1 MHWLNLLNHPNVMT
15 TNTPSILQKIV
26 ATKHQEIA
34 AAKARRSADELLHLA
49 KAHKP
54 RGFAKALQAVD
65 IQAGHIGVIAEIKK
79 ASPSKGIICHN
90 FDPVLAA
97 QGYQKAQ
104 ATCLSVLTDRDYFQG
119 HDDYLIKARNAVSLP
134 VLRKDFMV
142 DEYQIIES
150 AAMGA
155 DCILLIMACLD
166 DATVLHLHQT
176 AIDLGLDVLI
186 EIHTDKELTRALK
199 LPKSSHNIY
208 GINNR
213 DLNTFEVDLAH
224 SIRLCQRLFDEL
236 GQDALVVSE
245 SGINDAAGIHL
256 MQKNHIH
263 HFLIGE
269 QFMKTGDAG
278 DALSNLLK
286 TI

>member
-1 MHWLNLLNHPNVMT
+1 M

-26 ATKHQEIA
+26 ATKFGEIQV
-34 AAKARRSADELLHLA
+34 AKANISQDELLIKA
-49 KAHKP
+49 KAHTP
-54 RGFAKALQAVD
+54 RGFAKALRAID
-65 IQAGHIGVIAEIKK
+65 TSTGAIGIISEVKK
-79 ASPSKGIICHN
+79 ASPSKGIICQN
-90 FDPVLAA
+90 FDPVIAA
-97 QGYQKAQ
+97 TGYEKAG

-119 HDDYLIKARNAVSLP
+119 HDDYLIAARSAVSLP

-150 AAMGA
+150 AAIGA

-166 DATVLHLHQT
+166 DNTVHHLHKT

-186 EIHTDKELTRALK
+186 EIHTQDELERALR

-213 DLNTFEVDLAH
+213 DLNTFQVDLEH
-224 SIRLCQRLFDEL
+224 SIRLSQQLFAAL
-236 GQDALVVSE
+236 GDDALVVSE
-245 SGINDAAGIHL
+245 SGLNDADDIHL
-256 MQKNHIH
+256 MQRNNIH

-269 QFMKTGDAG
+269 QFMKTDNAG
-278 DALSNLLK
+278 DALAKLLS

>member
-1 MHWLNLLNHPNVMT
+1 M

-26 ATKHQEIA
+26 ATKFDEIA
-34 AAKARRSADELLHLA
+34 AAKAVISQDALLEKA
-49 KAHKP
+49 KSHTP
-54 RGFAKALQAVD
+54 RGFANALRAVD
-65 IQAGHIGVIAEIKK
+65 TAQGKIGVISEVKK
-79 ASPSKGIICHN
+79 ASPSKGIICQN
-90 FDPVLAA
+90 FDPVIAA
-97 QGYQKAQ
+97 TGYEQAG

-119 HDDYLIKARNAVSLP
+119 HDDYLIAARSAVSLP

-150 AAMGA
+150 AAIGA

-166 DATVLHLHQT
+166 DDTVHHLHKT
-176 AIDLGLDVLI
+176 ATDLGLDVLI
-186 EIHTDKELTRALK
+186 EIHTRDELERALR

-213 DLNTFEVDLAH
+213 DLNTFQVDLEH
-224 SIRLCQRLFDEL
+224 SIRLSQQLFAAL
-236 GQDALVVSE
+236 GDDALVVSE
-245 SGINDAAGIHL
+245 SGLNDADDIHL
-256 MQKNHIH
+256 MQANDIH

-269 QFMKTGDAG
+269 QFMKTDDAG
-278 DALSNLLK
+278 AALAKLLS

>member
-1 MHWLNLLNHPNVMT
+1 M

-26 ATKHQEIA
+26 ATKFDEIT
-34 AAKARRSADELLHLA
+34 AAKAVISQDALLEKA
-49 KAHKP
+49 KSHKP
-54 RGFAKALQAVD
+54 RGFANALRRIDTTKGQ
-65 IQAGHIGVIAEIKK
+65 IGIISEVKK
-79 ASPSKGIICHN
+79 ASPSKGIICQN
-90 FDPVLAA
+90 FDPIIAA
-97 QGYQKAQ
+97 TGYEKAG

-119 HDDYLIKARNAVSLP
+119 HDDYLIAASSAVSLP

-150 AAMGA
+150 AAIGA

-166 DATVLHLHQT
+166 DDTVHHLHKT
-176 AIDLGLDVLI
+176 ATDLGLDVLI
-186 EIHTDKELTRALK
+186 EIHTQDELERALH

-213 DLNTFEVDLAH
+213 DLNTFQVDLEH
-224 SIRLCQRLFDEL
+224 SIRLSQQLFAALDE
-236 GQDALVVSE
+236 DALVVSE
-245 SGINDAAGIHL
+245 SGLNDADDIHL
-256 MQKNHIH
+256 MQANGIH

-269 QFMKTGDAG
+269 QFMKTDDAG
-278 DALSNLLK
+278 VALAKLLS

>member
-1 MHWLNLLNHPNVMT
+1 MT
-15 TNTPSILQKIV
+15 TKTPSILQKII

-34 AAKARRSADELLHLA
+34 AAKTIKTTNELLKSAACHM
-49 KAHKP
+49 P
-54 RGFAKALQAVD
+54 RGFANALRAVD
-65 IQAGHIGVIAEIKK
+65 TTTDIGVIAEVKK
-79 ASPSKGIICHN
+79 ASPSKGIICQDFN
-90 FDPVLAA
+90 PVTTA
-97 QGYQKAQ
+97 QAYEKAG

-119 HDDYLIKARNAVSLP
+119 HDDYLIKARKAVSLP

-166 DATVLHLHQT
+166 ADTASHLHQT
-176 AIDLGLDVLI
+176 VTDLGLDVLI
-186 EIHTDKELTRALK
+186 EIHTDDELTQALS
-199 LPKSSHNIY
+199 LPKSAHNIY

-213 DLNTFEVDLAH
+213 NLNTFQVDLEN
-224 SIRLCQRLFDEL
+224 SIRLSQRLFANL

-245 SGINDAAGIHL
+245 SGIHHATDIHR
-256 MQKNHIH
+256 MQQNHIH

-269 QFMKTGDAG
+269 QFMKTDNAG
-278 DALSNLLK
+278 SALSQLLSQSLK